1 MGCQQ
6 SKGVPLNNDKKR
18 GLKST
23 PTSPVSTGGASTTSS
38 LVTIDY
44 EFNMPSSLTQL
55 TDPGEQLY
63 ELLSMAATCEDAY
76 VWAKTVKMCELH
88 PSSAFY
94 IDERSG
100 DTPLHA
106 ACRAIGVSGGNTG
119 NLDVPASTTAAV
131 RALIRLAPNT
141 VSRSNIEGNIPLHF
155 CLAPSTICP
164 SNDVNDC
171 GYQNSVT
178 IRADVVNILIASDHE
193 ASQAYLGR
201 TDVAHGCTPLYL
213 TVSSLPDDFFSPAP
227 GPTVSLIKQI
237 HSTLPSMVSA
247 RNDGDH
253 DTPLALL
260 YRRFSRQFDSSEKFF
275 PGDNSRRE
283 VVQYRQKYK
292 AAAMNTWK
300 IILELLS
307 PVNRDRSDFCIV
319 HAAVGLGCC
328 PPDLLRYVIETRPDE
343 VRMADES
350 GRLPLHHAA
359 SAPTLLGNG
368 SGYHAKFVM
377 DELLYAFPDGA
388 AYANADGKLPLRI
401 AIEAEKSWIGGGV
414 KSLYDVYPDAM
425 EQLELENHPGI
436 KRAMSFS
443 SQFILHRE
451 EDDEMEEEYCRH
463 PENIDERERV
473 TPPTAVKEEHYDAIM
488 MVQRPNADLGN
499 VVSAMW
505 ANEEDGGVQMLGCVS
520 ILQIVR
526 NRLSVTKAN
535 ENNNEKELIHT
546 VLPVALTAVT
556 AVVNAMKNHPNEP
569 AVQEKA
575 CGALRVLAPADGNM
589 EVSMA
594 ASGAA
599 ASIVAAMQSH
609 VSDAIVQREACAAL
623 RDIVKYGGGD
633 RATVIASVSGFTA
646 IQNAMGAHPNV
657 AGVQSGACDV
667 LEVLTAFPDAN
678 LPDLPGAQTAPLL
691 ELAATRF
698 PDDCIKSAGKVL
710 ERLS

>member
-6 SKGVPLNNDKKR
+6 SKGVSLNVGEKR

-23 PTSPVSTGGASTTSS
+23 PTSPLSTGGASTSSS
-38 LVTIDY
+38 LGTIDY
-44 EFNMPSSLTQL
+44 EFSLPPDLARL
-55 TDPGEQLY
+55 TNPGEQLY
-63 ELLSMAATCEDAY
+63 HLLSLAATHEDAY
-76 VWAKTVKMCELH
+76 VWAKTVKICGLH
-88 PSSAFY
+88 PSSASY
-94 IDERSG
+94 VDERSN

-106 ACRAIGVSGGNTG
+106 ACRAIDVSGGNPG
-119 NLDVPASTTAAV
+119 NIEIPASVAAAV
-131 RALIRLAPNT
+131 RALIRRAPNS
-141 VSRSNIEGNIPLHF
+141 VSLVNVEGNIPLHF
-155 CLAPSTICP
+155 CLAPSPIRPTGEVHD
-164 SNDVNDC
+164 S
-171 GYQNSVT
+171 GYRNAVT
-178 IRADVVNILIASDHE
+178 VRADVLNILIASDYE
-193 ASQAYLGR
+193 VSQDYLGR

-227 GPTVSLIKQI
+227 GPTVALAK
-237 HSTLPSMVSA
+237 HVHATLPSMVSA

-275 PGDNSRRE
+275 PGDNSRQE

-300 IILELLS
+300 IVLELLS
-307 PVNRDRSDFCIV
+307 PVDRDRSDFCIV
-319 HAAVGLGCC
+319 HAAVGLGGC

-359 SAPTLLGNG
+359 SAPTLHGNG

-388 AYANADGKLPLRI
+388 AYADANGKLPLRI
-401 AIEAEKSWIGGGV
+401 AIEAGKSWIGGGV
-414 KSLYDVYPDAM
+414 KSLYDVYPEAM
-425 EQLELENHPGI
+425 EQLELEDHPGI

-443 SQFILHRE
+443 SQFIMNRE
-451 EDDEMEEEYCRH
+451 ENNEKEEEYRH
-463 PENIDERERV
+463 HPDIEDNREKTV
-473 TPPTAVKEEHYDAIM
+473 PQTAVKEEHYDAIM

-526 NRLSVTKAN
+526 NRLSEAKANGN
-535 ENNNEKELIHT
+535 ENNKDNVYT

-575 CGALRVLAPADGNM
+575 CGALRVLAPADGSM

-623 RDIVKYGGGD
+623 RDIVKYGGAD

-646 IQNAMGAHPNV
+646 IQNAMGAHPSI
-657 AGVQSGACDV
+657 AGVQGGACAV
-667 LEVLTAFPDAN
+667 LEALTAFPDAN

-691 ELAATRF
+691 ELAAARF
-698 PDDCIKSAGKVL
+698 PGDCIESAGKVL
-710 ERLS
+710 DRLS